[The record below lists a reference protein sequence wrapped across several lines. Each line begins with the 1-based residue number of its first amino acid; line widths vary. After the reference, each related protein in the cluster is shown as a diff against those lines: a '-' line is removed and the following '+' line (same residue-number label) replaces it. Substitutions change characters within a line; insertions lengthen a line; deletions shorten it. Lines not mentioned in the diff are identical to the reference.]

1 MRLRKRNRARSRITA
16 PLVSESRRDRRVLAR
31 DAGLGRISVV
41 SLLGGVAAAL
51 TAFAVLMG
59 AAAAA
64 TGAAGFDTNLMSG
77 EWRNL
82 DAPDAAI
89 LSAAMFLAWLF
100 GGYVAGRMARRAG
113 VSHGFYTWAL
123 GVVLLVGA
131 VAALDQMSR
140 GDALP
145 TALHTL
151 GVPVAFDEW
160 RDLDVLVGLAWAL
173 TALAG
178 ACVGGWWGER
188 WHTKLVERAAD
199 PNVGRGAS
207 ARVAAG
213 DRLRGE
219 NGMVDVGERLGA
231 LPEPEPEPEPA
242 AEPSKSDGEQEP
254 ARTV

>member
-1 MRLRKRNRARSRITA
+1 
-16 PLVSESRRDRRVLAR
+16 VSESGRDRRGLAR

-77 EWRNL
+77 EWRHL

-89 LSAAMFLAWLF
+89 LSAVLFLACLF
-100 GGYVAGRMARRAG
+100 GGYVAGRMARRSG
-113 VSHGFYTWAL
+113 LSHGFYTWAL
-123 GVVLLVGA
+123 GTVLLVGA
-131 VAALDQMSR
+131 VAALDQMTR

-151 GVPVAFDEW
+151 GVPIAFDEW
-160 RDLDVLVGLAWAL
+160 RDLPALVGLAWAL
-173 TALAG
+173 AALAA
-178 ACVGGWWGER
+178 ACLGGLWGER

-199 PNVGRGAS
+199 PNVGRGAA

-213 DRLRGE
+213 ARLRGD
-219 NGMVDVGERLGA
+219 NGMVDVGERLGTGPDPA
-231 LPEPEPEPEPA
+231 SA
-242 AEPSKSDGEQEP
+242 AEPGKGDGEQEP